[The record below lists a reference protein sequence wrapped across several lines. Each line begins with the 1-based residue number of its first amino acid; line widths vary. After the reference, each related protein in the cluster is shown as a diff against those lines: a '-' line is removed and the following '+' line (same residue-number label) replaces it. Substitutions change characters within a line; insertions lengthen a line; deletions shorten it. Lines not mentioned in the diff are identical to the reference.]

1 MQSWPPAPAGNVSP
15 DSCLAAAL
23 CQKCNPQLF
32 ITHIISC
39 AKKVHLWVYALLTIV
54 NYKYKK
60 RYLLP
65 MYSYLKN
72 SNTILRINQLN
83 CHFLCI
89 RLQRIIVPDLG
100 WAFGLECTNFV
111 SPPLQFPN
119 RALFFG
125 ENPNLIFDRMMNRL
139 HLFSFKR
146 MVRVE
151 NMFHVSHSMWRFSF
165 LFCHF

>member
-1 MQSWPPAPAGNVSP
+1 M
-15 DSCLAAAL
+15 
-23 CQKCNPQLF
+23 
-32 ITHIISC
+32 
-39 AKKVHLWVYALLTIV
+39 
-54 NYKYKK
+54 
-60 RYLLP
+60 
-65 MYSYLKN
+65 
-72 SNTILRINQLN
+72 
-83 CHFLCI
+83 
-89 RLQRIIVPDLG
+89 PDLS

-151 NMFHVSHSMWRFSF
+151 NMFQASYDTFHVNIFFSF
-165 LFCHF
+165 LSFLIDIEVIGKASVVNVLSI